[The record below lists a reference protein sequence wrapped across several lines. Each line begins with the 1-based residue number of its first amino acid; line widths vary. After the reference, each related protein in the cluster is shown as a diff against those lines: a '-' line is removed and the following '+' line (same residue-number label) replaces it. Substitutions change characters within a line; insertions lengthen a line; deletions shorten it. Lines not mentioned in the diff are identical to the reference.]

1 MTATLA
7 AAQALHRAG
16 DLAGAERAYR
26 AGLVARPGDAETA
39 HHLAILLL
47 QTGRPGQAL
56 PLLQRLAAA
65 RPGHFDG
72 WFLLAVACRQ
82 SGALAAGIEAAG
94 RASTLRPADPAAQAL
109 LGSLKVMAGAYAE
122 GAALLSQALAV
133 EPDHP
138 DAAHYLAI
146 AHHRRQRWDEALA
159 AYRDAAR
166 LTPSDPR
173 LHYNIGLC
181 EEARGNLDAA
191 LDSMARAHRLR
202 PRRADALARLA
213 CLQAMTCRFGDEA
226 ASVAALERLLA
237 EGGSAEPDDR
247 VEPFALTFLPLS
259 DAAAS
264 AVLRRARAAIDR
276 EVAGLGGPLPAL
288 SARSQHGRMRIGYLS
303 AEFGDH
309 AVGGLMRDVFA
320 AHDRTVCS
328 VHAYSLRD
336 YADAVAERIR
346 AGCDAF
352 HDCADWPTRM
362 IADRIRADAIDVL
375 FDLSGFTLG
384 ARPAVLALRP
394 APVQIGYLGFLHS
407 YGGGL
412 VDYLALDAE
421 VAPPGSRTGP
431 EAVIRLPT
439 CLLPVHALPP
449 MPVVDRA
456 RWGLPADR
464 VLLASFNNS
473 YKLDRPLL
481 RCWVEILRR
490 CPQADL
496 AIYLP
501 GEARAGFHAGW
512 IAAGGE
518 PARLHWLDKLGYAD
532 HLARAAACD
541 LALDPLRYHGGATSV
556 AALAAGLPV
565 LCCAGDRPLRR
576 MGVSL
581 NRLLGAEDLV
591 ASDPA
596 DYIERAVLMVD
607 QPDRLAELR
616 RRLATPSVRERAAD
630 PGRIARAL
638 EAAAGAARARREA
651 GLVPA
656 DLDCG

>member
-1 MTATLA
+1 MTTTLA

-39 HHLAILLL
+39 QQLAVLLL

-65 RPGHFDG
+65 RPGLFDG

-82 SGALAAGIEAAG
+82 TGALAAGIEAAG
-94 RASTLRPADPAAQAL
+94 RASALRPADPAAQAL

-122 GAALLSQALAV
+122 GAALLSRALAV

-166 LTPSDPR
+166 LTPDDPR

-181 EEARGNLDAA
+181 AEARGDLDAA
-191 LDSMARAHRLR
+191 LDSMARAHALR

-213 CLQAMTCRFGDEA
+213 CLQAMTCRFDDEA

-264 AVLRRARAAIDR
+264 EVLRRARSAIER
-276 EVAGLGGPLPAL
+276 EVAGLGGPLPPPGKSRQGPL
-288 SARSQHGRMRIGYLS
+288 RIGYLS

-336 YADAVAERIR
+336 YADPVAARIR

-352 HDCADWPTRM
+352 HDCADWPTRA
-362 IADRIRADAIDVL
+362 IAERIRADAIDVL

-384 ARPAVLALRP
+384 ARPTVLALRP
-394 APVQIGYLGFLHS
+394 APVQIGYLGFLHA
-407 YGGGL
+407 YGGDL

-421 VAPPGSRTGP
+421 IAPPGGRIGP

-449 MPVVDRA
+449 VPAVDRA
-456 RWGLPADR
+456 RWGLPAGR
-464 VLLASFNNS
+464 ALLASFNNS
-473 YKLDRPLL
+473 YKLDRALL

-490 CPQADL
+490 CPRADL

-501 GEARAGFHAGW
+501 GEARDGFHAGW
-512 IAAGGE
+512 VTAGGD

-532 HLARAAACD
+532 HLSRAAACD

-596 DYIERAVLMVD
+596 DYVERAVRLVD
-607 QPDRLAELR
+607 RPARLAELR
-616 RRLATPSVRERAAD
+616 LHLASPAVRARVAD

-638 EAAAGAARARREA
+638 EAAAAAAWARWEA
-651 GLVPA
+651 GLAPT